1 MPPKK
6 AGVKTSTVKRTSAKL
21 APAVRNTVVS
31 KVAPILKEMVLET
44 GVELSPAEMKRLDR
58 LIHKGVNL
66 RVPPGG
72 AQAKVSGE
80 VAGSV
85 TVDW

>member
-21 APAVRNTVVS
+21 APATRNAVVS
-31 KVAPILKEMVLET
+31 KVAPILKEMVLES
-44 GVELSPAEMKRLDR
+44 GVELSPAEVKRLDR

-66 RVPPGG
+66 RVPPGAG
-72 AQAKVSGE
+72 VAKVSGE